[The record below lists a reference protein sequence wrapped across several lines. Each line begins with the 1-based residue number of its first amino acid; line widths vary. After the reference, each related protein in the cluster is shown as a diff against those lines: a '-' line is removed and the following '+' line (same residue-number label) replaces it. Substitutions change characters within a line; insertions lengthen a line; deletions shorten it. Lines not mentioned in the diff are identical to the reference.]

1 MSSNNIHSPINVP
14 LEIRGSP
21 VTLEHNSLVNSSIGV
36 DVIECNDFLNDTFRE
51 DLEILPPEHLRYI
64 NNLRKRVLSLEHNY
78 HEAKQSRIFWLNEY
92 HELGHRADDM
102 AQLINQMGTQISSLK
117 SDFYH
122 VNASASRK
130 ETEIR
135 AIRSQYGKDVES
147 LKIEVQK
154 WFGFYLDTKHPM
166 LFQQYDSAP
175 STTIAPLTSMLSVP
189 RIPNAVDPSM

>member
-1 MSSNNIHSPINVP
+1 
-14 LEIRGSP
+14 
-21 VTLEHNSLVNSSIGV
+21 
-36 DVIECNDFLNDTFRE
+36 
-51 DLEILPPEHLRYI
+51 
-64 NNLRKRVLSLEHNY
+64 
-78 HEAKQSRIFWLNEY
+78 
-92 HELGHRADDM
+92 
-102 AQLINQMGTQISSLK
+102 MGAQISSLK

-166 LFQQYDSAP
+166 LFPQYGSAP
-175 STTIAPLTSMLSVP
+175 STKFAPITNMLSAP
-189 RIPNAVDPSM
+189 